1 MGYLIWA
8 GWLVIAI
15 TDARE
20 NRIPNIALLYLLV
33 LTIAYQS
40 FSHDPLLTI
49 GGSLVAGL
57 VMFLGGFALYIARAM
72 APGDVKLL
80 GVVGVVM
87 GWGQLLDTVFWI
99 AISSVLVGL
108 LYGSMRMAED
118 PKLFQQMIRKYTMIL
133 SYGRAYGRG
142 SKVEGDMLAKSNA
155 QMLRMPFAPVV
166 VIGLAMQSYF

>member
-20 NRIPNIALLYLLV
+20 NRIPNIALLYLLAV
-33 LTIAYQS
+33 SIAYQS

-49 GGSLVAGL
+49 GSSLAAGL

-133 SYGRAYGRG
+133 SYGRG